1 MCINKLFTSL
11 HPKTMT
17 IHLMSYATNTNVNLA
32 LSTILTFV
40 NVNHIFMN
48 VNIEPLQMLNNWF

>member
-11 HPKTMT
+11 HLKTMT
-17 IHLMSYATNTNVNLA
+17 IHLTSYATNTNVDLA

-40 NVNHIFMN
+40 NVNHIFIN
-48 VNIEPLQMLNNWF
+48 VNMKPL

>member
-17 IHLMSYATNTNVNLA
+17 IHLMSYVTNTNVNLA
-32 LSTILTFV
+32 LSTILAFV
-40 NVNHIFMN
+40 NVNHIFIN
-48 VNIEPLQMLNNWF
+48 VNIYNLYKC